1 VVVSARAGP
10 WALPTDVIDG
20 VHAAQAKIL
29 YIWLLLAVCGYGAN
43 RLGRYI
49 SNHTTITSSGN
60 GILMNQTEVRHSTS
74 HLTNGEYIVW

>member
-1 VVVSARAGP
+1 MWRIDFVVVSARAGP

-43 RLGRYI
+43 RLG
-49 SNHTTITSSGN
+49 
-60 GILMNQTEVRHSTS
+60 
-74 HLTNGEYIVW
+74 